1 MMSKKLKVLD
11 FFCGGGGF
19 SEGFRQAGFNVIW
32 AVDLWQPAVDTHNE
46 NHPETTAI
54 KGDVIKLSMLPDK
67 EFHETI
73 PDAEVIIGSP
83 PCTAFSNSNKS
94 GNGDKAKG
102 IALIEAYLKIIARK
116 KYKKNSVL
124 KYWILENVPKV
135 QSHIKDVY
143 TADDLKLEGKFKLIV
158 KGENA
163 GVYNAKYF
171 GVPSNRKRYFC
182 GDFPKPEAIIKN
194 DSDLIPLKKITAAL
208 GAPKA
213 KLNNIIQDPIY
224 DLVLKGTEVTDHHYT
239 QEIAEFEW
247 RTAKR
252 LKQDKGYMGKM
263 SLPENENKPARTI
276 MATMSFSARES
287 FILRMEADKF
297 RAPTIREVAS
307 LMSFPIDYRFYGS
320 SIGTK
325 YKLVGNA
332 VPPKMSYALAKA
344 INKAESIRNVNK
356 YIPIEHVNELDFI
369 NLNFDIFHIN
379 TEKPKK
385 STARFKYHIPYFI
398 YNAYR
403 IELTNNH
410 SDFKREI
417 FNWTCEIHHSQGK
430 KAKIYTP
437 KLEELK
443 ISIDDS
449 AIADE
454 FISQLKIKKTSARKF
469 QDAFCKTSI
478 ERKKNNLLGPY
489 ELLDQI
495 QSFLLKKFDFKN
507 DKLKFEISK
516 TGLPELSR
524 PITLG
529 YYLLLKSIEILKINK

>member
-1 MMSKKLKVLD
+1 MNKKLRVLD

-19 SEGFRQAGFNVIW
+19 SEGFRQAGFDVIW
-32 AVDLWQPAVDTHNE
+32 AVDLWQPAVNTHNE
-46 NHPETTAI
+46 NHPETIAI
-54 KGDVIKLSMLPDK
+54 KNDVIKLSMLPDK
-67 EFHETI
+67 EFHEII

-116 KYKKNSVL
+116 KYKKNSIL

-143 TADDLKLEGKFKLIV
+143 TAADLQLEGKFKLTV
-158 KGENA
+158 KGENS
-163 GVYNAKYF
+163 GIYNAKYF
-171 GVPSNRKRYFC
+171 GVPSSRKRYFC
-182 GDFPKPEAIIKN
+182 GDFPNPEVTIKN
-194 DSDLIPLKKITAAL
+194 DSELIPLKRITAAL
-208 GAPKA
+208 GAPEA
-213 KLNNIIQDPIY
+213 KLNTIIQDPVY
-224 DLVLKGTEVTDHHYT
+224 DFVLKGTEVTDHHYI

-247 RTAKR
+247 KTAKR

-263 SLPENENKPARTI
+263 SLPENEDKPARTI

-287 FILRMEADKF
+287 FILRMGTDKF

-325 YKLVGNA
+325 YKLVGNS

-344 INKAESIRNVNK
+344 INKIESIRNTNK
-356 YIPIEHVNELDFI
+356 YIPISHVNEIDFI
-369 NLNFDIFHIN
+369 NLNLNIFHIN

-385 STARFKYHIPYFI
+385 NTAKFKYHIPYFI
-398 YNAYR
+398 HNAYR
-403 IELTNNH
+403 IELTNNY
-410 SDFKREI
+410 SDFKKGVL
-417 FNWTCEIHHSQGK
+417 NWKCEIHHSQGE

-437 KLEELK
+437 ELEELK
-443 ISIDDS
+443 FNKDDITK
-449 AIADE
+449 ANE
-454 FISQLKIKKTSARKF
+454 FISQLKTKKTSARKF
-469 QDAFCKTSI
+469 QETFCKTSI
-478 ERKKNNLLGPY
+478 ERKKDDLLGPY

-495 QSFLLKKFDFKN
+495 QSFLLKTFDFKK
-507 DKLKFEISK
+507 DKLKFEIPK
-516 TGLPELSR
+516 KGLPEFSR
-524 PITLG
+524 PIVLG
-529 YYLLLKSIEILKINK
+529 YYILSKAIQTLKIYE